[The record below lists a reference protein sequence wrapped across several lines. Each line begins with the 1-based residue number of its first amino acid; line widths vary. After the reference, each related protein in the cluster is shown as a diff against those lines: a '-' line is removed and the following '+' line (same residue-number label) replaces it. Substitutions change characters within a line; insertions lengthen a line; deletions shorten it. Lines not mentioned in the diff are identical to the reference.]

1 MASNRATTDLTK
13 GNPLKMTV
21 LFAIPIFLSN
31 ILQQLYNFTDI
42 AIIGHSLGDDALTA
56 IGSVSTIYGFF
67 NSLMF
72 GMSSGFAVVI
82 SRFFGRKDEKGLKK
96 AIANTLFIAVIW
108 AIAVPL
114 IGFISLKPLMRALHT
129 PEDIFDTA
137 YSYASVVIAL
147 LGFMFIYNVLRGILQ
162 AIGNSRAPLFF
173 LMISVSANIVLD
185 LLFVRVFG
193 FGLPGAA
200 YATAIAQILS
210 SILTFIYIMRKVPE
224 VRITRKDFVLNKNLL
239 TDIFTSGIAFALMFT
254 VVNLGSMILQGA
266 INDLGKTTIAAHTVA
281 RKISELCMMTLSTL
295 ANAMATFAGQNHGA
309 GRYDRIKSGLRSVL
323 FCGFGISAFLIL
335 MIYIFGEMLV
345 KLLSGSE
352 TTELIET
359 AVFYLRFD
367 LPFYFVLA
375 VLLITRTTLQ
385 GMGSKFVPIIA
396 SLMEL
401 GLKIIT
407 ARFLA
412 VKLGYLGIALC
423 EPITWIAGAVY
434 IISVFVYKIKKQD
447 SHMRDEDLH
456 IAVKNDQ
463 ILGSRKES

>member
-1 MASNRATTDLTK
+1 MASNHATTDLTR

-82 SRFFGRKDEKGLKK
+82 SRFFGSKDHKALKK
-96 AIANTLFIAVIW
+96 AIANTLFIALIW
-108 AIAVPL
+108 AIVVPL
-114 IGFISLKPLMRALHT
+114 AGFLSLKPLMRVLHT
-129 PEDIFDTA
+129 PEDIFDMA
-137 YSYASVVIAL
+137 YSYASVVIVL
-147 LGFMFIYNVLRGILQ
+147 LGFMFTYNVLRGILQ
-162 AIGNSRAPLFF
+162 AIGNSKAPLFF
-173 LMISVSANIVLD
+173 LMISVSTNIVLD
-185 LLFVRVFG
+185 LLFVRTFG
-193 FGLPGAA
+193 LGLPGAA
-200 YATAIAQILS
+200 YATAIAQVISSLLTLFYIL
-210 SILTFIYIMRKVPE
+210 RKVPE
-224 VRITRKDFVLNKNLL
+224 VHISKEDFVLDKNLL
-239 TDIFTSGIAFALMFT
+239 IDIFTSGIAFALMFT

-309 GRYDRIKSGLRSVL
+309 GRYDRIKQGLRSVL
-323 FCGFGISAFLIL
+323 FCGFGIATVLIF
-335 MIYIFGEMLV
+335 MIYTIGEKLV
-345 KLLSGSE
+345 ILLSGSS
-352 TTELIET
+352 TQELIDT

-385 GMGSKFVPIIA
+385 GMGAKFVPIIA

-401 GLKIIT
+401 ILKIIT

-412 VKLGYLGIALC
+412 VRLGYLGIAMC
-423 EPITWIAGAVY
+423 EPITWIAGAIF
-434 IISVFVYKIKKQD
+434 IITVFVLRIKKYESNVAD
-447 SHMRDEDLH
+447 KNLH
-456 IAVKNDQ
+456 RA
-463 ILGSRKES
+463 

>member
-1 MASNRATTDLTK
+1 MSTNRATTDLTK

-21 LFAIPIFLSN
+21 LFAVPIFLSN

-82 SRFFGRKDEKGLKK
+82 SRYFGSKDREGLKK
-96 AIANTLFIAVIW
+96 AISNTLFIAAIW
-108 AIAVPL
+108 AVAVPL
-114 IGFISLKPLMRALHT
+114 AGFLSLKPLMRALHT
-129 PEDIFDTA
+129 PEDIFETA

-162 AIGNSRAPLFF
+162 AIGNSRAPLYF
-173 LMISVSANIVLD
+173 LMISVSTNIILD
-185 LLFVRVFG
+185 LLFVRVLG

-200 YATAIAQILS
+200 YATAISQILS
-210 SILTFIYIMRKVPE
+210 SILTLVYIIRKVPE
-224 VRITRKDFVLNKNLL
+224 VHISRKDFVLSKGLL

-309 GRYDRIKSGLRSVL
+309 GRYDRIKQGLRSVL
-323 FCGFGISAFLIL
+323 FCGFGISAFLL
-335 MIYIFGEMLV
+335 FMIYTFGEMLV

-352 TTELIET
+352 TQDLIDT

-401 GLKIIT
+401 LLKILT

-412 VKLGYLGIALC
+412 VRLGYLGIALC

-434 IISVFVYKIKKQD
+434 IIAVFLYKIKRIETIRGKQEL
-447 SHMRDEDLH
+447 S
-456 IAVKNDQ
+456 
-463 ILGSRKES
+463 

>member
-1 MASNRATTDLTK
+1 MSTNRATTDLTK

-21 LFAIPIFLSN
+21 LFAVPIFLSN

-82 SRFFGRKDEKGLKK
+82 SRYFGSKDREGLKK
-96 AIANTLFIAVIW
+96 AISNTLFIAAIW
-108 AIAVPL
+108 AVAVPL
-114 IGFISLKPLMRALHT
+114 AGFLSLKPLMRALHT
-129 PEDIFDTA
+129 PEDIFESA

-162 AIGNSRAPLFF
+162 AIGNSRAPLYF
-173 LMISVSANIVLD
+173 LMISVSTNIILD
-185 LLFVRVFG
+185 LLFVRVLG

-200 YATAIAQILS
+200 YATAISQILS
-210 SILTFIYIMRKVPE
+210 SILTLVYIIRKVPE
-224 VRITRKDFVLNKNLL
+224 VHISRKDFVLSKGLL

-309 GRYDRIKSGLRSVL
+309 GRYDRIKQGLRSVL
-323 FCGFGISAFLIL
+323 FCGFGISAFLL
-335 MIYIFGEMLV
+335 FMIYTFGEMLV

-352 TTELIET
+352 TQDLIDT

-401 GLKIIT
+401 LLKILT

-412 VKLGYLGIALC
+412 VRLGYLGIALC

-434 IISVFVYKIKKQD
+434 IIAVFLYKIKRIETIRGKQEL
-447 SHMRDEDLH
+447 S
-456 IAVKNDQ
+456 
-463 ILGSRKES
+463 

>member
-1 MASNRATTDLTK
+1 MASNRATTDLTR

-82 SRFFGRKDEKGLKK
+82 SRFFGSKDQKALKK
-96 AIANTLFIAVIW
+96 AIANTLFIALIW
-108 AIAVPL
+108 AIVVPL
-114 IGFISLKPLMRALHT
+114 AGFLSLKPLMRVLHT
-129 PEDIFDTA
+129 PEDIFDMA
-137 YSYASVVIAL
+137 YSYASVVIVL
-147 LGFMFIYNVLRGILQ
+147 LGFMFTYNVLRGILQ
-162 AIGNSRAPLFF
+162 AIGNSKAPLFF
-173 LMISVSANIVLD
+173 LMISVSTNIVLD
-185 LLFVRVFG
+185 LLFVRTFG
-193 FGLPGAA
+193 LGLPGAA
-200 YATAIAQILS
+200 YATAIAQVISSLLTLFYIL
-210 SILTFIYIMRKVPE
+210 RKVPE
-224 VRITRKDFVLNKNLL
+224 VHIGKEDFVLDKNLL
-239 TDIFTSGIAFALMFT
+239 IDIFTSGIAFALMFT

-309 GRYDRIKSGLRSVL
+309 GRYDRIKQGLRSVL
-323 FCGFGISAFLIL
+323 FCGFGIATFLIF
-335 MIYIFGEMLV
+335 MVYTIGEKLV
-345 KLLSGSE
+345 ILLSGSS
-352 TTELIET
+352 TKELIDT

-385 GMGSKFVPIIA
+385 GMGAKFVPIIA

-401 GLKIIT
+401 ILKIIT

-412 VKLGYLGIALC
+412 VRLGYLGIAMC
-423 EPITWIAGAVY
+423 EPITWIAGAIF
-434 IISVFVYKIKKQD
+434 IITVFVLRIKKFESNVAD
-447 SHMRDEDLH
+447 KNLH
-456 IAVKNDQ
+456 RA
-463 ILGSRKES
+463 